1 MNDLIALDLVDMEVE
16 RLFPTMKNSGEFWVI
31 LKTPMA

>member
-16 RLFPTMKNSGEFWVI
+16 RLYPTMKNSGEFWVV
-31 LKTPMA
+31 LRTSHN